1 MGGSCEEEAKTLVKL
16 GRHPDL
22 VRYFGLCTEG
32 PEHLLLTELAPYG
45 SLDHFLETHEGQVT
59 LPHKLKMLEQI
70 CAGMIAIVSWALIHR
85 DLATRNILVFAF
97 DASNP
102 AATRVKITDFGLSVD
117 RHYQTHAYGAQN
129 EDVPFRWMPPEA
141 LRKRRFSEKSDVW
154 AFGVTAW
161 ELLTGG
167 EVPYGFIASAGMSF
181 EGSGCMHALRFLL
194 LAISPAQSMTH
205 TSSFSYDMYAS
216 FIASTEAVAERV
228 CGGERLTRPGECP
241 EALWALLQ
249 RTWAERPA
257 DRPTFVEVAGS
268 LVDLCSALA
277 PQPTAL
283 LGAGAAAQGHGA
295 RQEAAEGAPGGAGAR
310 VAREFERSLAALER
324 QRDVDSIVRGMQQFA
339 ADESVQKA
347 ACQAL
352 LKLTPSVEGD
362 EWQRIRRQEGE
373 AWAQMLR
380 EYRAMESAGVLDVV
394 FPAISKQ
401 SPEVASAGCRILRLL
416 ARDDQTCR
424 KIGAQVVQ
432 SQTP

>member
-1 MGGSCEEEAKTLVKL
+1 MRMGGSCEEEAKTLVKL

-161 ELLTGG
+161 EELRLVFLRLHTRCVGLFA
-167 EVPYGFIASAGMSF
+167 PA
-181 EGSGCMHALRFLL
+181 HALRWSFCACTRAAPLI
-194 LAISPAQSMTH
+194 ISRFEAFSYHFRSVFAQSALVSVSLLCQSA
-205 TSSFSYDMYAS
+205 SSLEFLA
-216 FIASTEAVAERV
+216 ATE
-228 CGGERLTRPGECP
+228 
-241 EALWALLQ
+241 
-249 RTWAERPA
+249 
-257 DRPTFVEVAGS
+257 
-268 LVDLCSALA
+268 
-277 PQPTAL
+277 
-283 LGAGAAAQGHGA
+283 GAAG
-295 RQEAAEGAPGGAGAR
+295 
-310 VAREFERSLAALER
+310 
-324 QRDVDSIVRGMQQFA
+324 
-339 ADESVQKA
+339 
-347 ACQAL
+347 
-352 LKLTPSVEGD
+352 
-362 EWQRIRRQEGE
+362 
-373 AWAQMLR
+373 
-380 EYRAMESAGVLDVV
+380 
-394 FPAISKQ
+394 
-401 SPEVASAGCRILRLL
+401 
-416 ARDDQTCR
+416 
-424 KIGAQVVQ
+424 
-432 SQTP
+432 